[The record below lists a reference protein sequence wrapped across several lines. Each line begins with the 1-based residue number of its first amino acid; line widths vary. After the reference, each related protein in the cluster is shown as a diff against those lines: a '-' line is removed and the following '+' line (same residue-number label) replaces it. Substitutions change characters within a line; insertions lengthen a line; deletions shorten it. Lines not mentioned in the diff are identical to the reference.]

1 MQEVPADVPAI
12 IQWMQNSDFGTGIR
26 ESVWTFPIVETTH
39 VLSLAVSVGLLI
51 WFDLRLL
58 GWGMKHQPISRIHKQ
73 IMPYVVTGF
82 IIEIATGFLLFWAE
96 AQKCYLSIFF
106 RAKVFFLFMAAFNA
120 IIFEFRTKTT
130 IEDWD
135 KFPIPPTPARV
146 GGCFSSCSGAVVSL
160 RGGLTGFGRFWDLRE
175 DALPTPLFQ
184 M

>member
-1 MQEVPADVPAI
+1 MQEVPPVQVPAI

-26 ESVWTFPIVETTH
+26 ESVWTFPVVETTH

-73 IMPYVVTGF
+73 IMPYVAAGF
-82 IIEIATGFLLFWAE
+82 IIEFVTGFLLFWSE

-106 RAKVFFLFMAAFNA
+106 RAKVFFLFLAAFNA
-120 IIFEFRTKTT
+120 IIFEFRTKKT

-135 KFPIPPTPARV
+135 KFPVPPPPARAAGWLSIV
-146 GGCFSSCSGAVVSL
+146 SWSAVIIAGRATAYSL
-160 RGGLTGFGRFWDLRE
+160 F
-175 DALPTPLFQ
+175 
-184 M
+184 